1 MLSREKDSLLKEDSK
16 SDGMVRRLFN
26 DKNVAKRHKRVSMT
40 SLVFDFYFCIL
51 KILVMNE
58 YQILY
63 LFFNKDLIFYVE

>member
-16 SDGMVRRLFN
+16 SDGMVRRLSN